1 MTDRLVPEVVA
12 EVGGQPTPGVSV
24 VEQRAESISRAAF
37 GALAAAALVE
47 TSAQPLPPTDLS
59 TLWAETLAE
68 PAPPLHAPALLVEVL
83 RRDTAAA
90 AMVAEAMEAFGEA
103 PWPEAPRGVFAF
115 RHDWAEP
122 LIERLQWATGVVRL
136 ASGNEARQGLRR
148 VPRRSLTYHVGHG
161 RASDALVADW
171 LADHLGRLAWW
182 PLPQHAARLTSAA
195 DRGAPALAV
204 TPVNEADFAPA
215 AAKLRLEEDGL
226 HWPADRRFALL
237 MAADGWQALALTEV
251 EPDRLWLTE
260 PLARAVPAGATVAP
274 LVEGVA
280 LEPAEFAQWVPGLD
294 AGSVTAQVA
303 FEPLPIDGLLD
314 DPWLDGLPVWPG
326 GNWRDDPTHTADGV
340 VTRQDLSPADPW
352 VRRDDPWPTSTFQ
365 RRFLAAGREDIARWR
380 ARLYRAQGRLGACW
394 LPDGLAPVL
403 RVQAEAEVEAGY
415 LRVDAEAGA
424 AFWHRPAAALILHPD
439 GTRQAV
445 LTGAFHQ
452 DAGGTIQAPTLAAG
466 AAALPPEGAQHAL
479 GRPCGV
485 LVLRSGL
492 DAAVPAGSRV
502 LRLARCRLDHD
513 AVDLYWHTP
522 ELVEIPLTLR
532 RLPEPRGNDRIT
544 YTPS

>member
-1 MTDRLVPEVVA
+1 MTDRILPEVVA

-24 VEQRAESISRAAF
+24 VEQRAEAISRAAF
-37 GALAAAALVE
+37 GALAATALAE
-47 TSAQPLPPTDLS
+47 TSAQPLPGARLP
-59 TLWAETLAE
+59 TLWVEALAE
-68 PAPPLHAPALLVEVL
+68 HAPPLHAPALWVEVL

-90 AMVAEAMEAFGEA
+90 AMVTEAMEAFGET
-103 PWPEAPRGVFAF
+103 PWPEAQRGVFAF

-122 LIERLQWATGVVRL
+122 LIERLEWKTGVARL

-148 VPRRSLTYHVGHG
+148 VPRRFLTYHVGHA

-182 PLPQHAARLTSAA
+182 PLPQHAVRLTSAA
-195 DRGAPALAV
+195 DRGARLLPV
-204 TPVNEADFAPA
+204 TPVDAAGFAPA

-237 MAADGWQALALTEV
+237 MAADCWQVLQLADV
-251 EPDRLWLTE
+251 EPERLWLTE
-260 PLARAVPAGATVAP
+260 PLARAVPAGATVLP
-274 LVEGVA
+274 LVEGLAV
-280 LEPAEFAQWVPGLD
+280 EPAEFAQWVPGLD

-303 FEPLPIDGLLD
+303 FEPLPDEGRLD
-314 DPWLDGLPVWPG
+314 DPWLDGLPVWPD
-326 GNWRDDPTHTADGV
+326 GNWRDDPTHTADGA

-365 RRFLAAGREDIARWR
+365 RRYLATGREDIARWR

-403 RVQAEAEVEAGY
+403 RVQDEADADAGY

-452 DAGGTIQAPTLAAG
+452 DAGG
-466 AAALPPEGAQHAL
+466 
-479 GRPCGV
+479 V

-522 ELVEIPLTLR
+522 EAVEMPLTLR
-532 RLPEPRGNDRIT
+532 LLPEPRGNDRIT

>member
-1 MTDRLVPEVVA
+1 MTERVLTEALA
-12 EVGGQPTPGVSV
+12 EAAAKPAAMAQV

-37 GALAAAALVE
+37 GALAATVLAE
-47 TSAQPLPPTDLS
+47 TSAQPLPIPHLS

-68 PAPPLHAPALLVEVL
+68 PAPPLHAAALLVEVL

-90 AMVAEAMEAFGEA
+90 AMVAEAMEAFGET

-122 LIERLQWATGVVRL
+122 LVERLQWATGVVRL

-171 LADHLGRLAWW
+171 LADHLGWLAWW
-182 PLPQHAARLTSAA
+182 PLPQHVVRLTLAADTGARLL
-195 DRGAPALAV
+195 PV
-204 TPVNEADFAPA
+204 TPVDEADFAPA

-226 HWPADRRFALL
+226 HWPADRRLALL
-237 MAADGWQALALTEV
+237 MAADCWQVLQLADV
-251 EPDRLWLTE
+251 EPERLWLTE
-260 PLARAVPAGATVAP
+260 PLARAVPAGATVLP

-280 LEPAEFAQWVPGLD
+280 VEPAEFAQWVPGLD

-314 DPWLDGLPVWPG
+314 DPWLDGLPVWPD

-403 RVQAEAEVEAGY
+403 RVQVEAEAEAGY
-415 LRVDAEAGA
+415 LRVDAEASA

-439 GTRQAV
+439 GQRQHV
-445 LTGAFHQ
+445 LTGAFHL
-452 DAGGTIQAPTLAAG
+452 DG
-466 AAALPPEGAQHAL
+466 A
-479 GRPCGV
+479 GV

-492 DAAVPAGSRV
+492 DAPVPVGSRV
-502 LRLARCRLDHD
+502 VRLARCRLDHD
-513 AVDLYWHTP
+513 AVDLYWHSPT
-522 ELVEIPLTLR
+522 LVEIPLTLR

-544 YTPS
+544 YTPH

>member
-1 MTDRLVPEVVA
+1 MTERVLA
-12 EVGGQPTPGVSV
+12 EALAEAAAQPAAMAQV

-37 GALAAAALVE
+37 GALAATAFAE
-47 TSAQPLPPTDLS
+47 TSARPLPGAHLP

-90 AMVAEAMEAFGEA
+90 AMVTEAMEAFGET
-103 PWPEAPRGVFAF
+103 PWPEAQRGVFAF
-115 RHDWAEP
+115 RHDWTEP
-122 LIERLQWATGVVRL
+122 LVERLQWATGVARL

-148 VPRRSLTYHVGHG
+148 VPRRFLTYHVGHA
-161 RASDALVADW
+161 RASDALVAEW

-182 PLPQHAARLTSAA
+182 PLPQHAVRLTSAA
-195 DRGAPALAV
+195 HRGALALTV
-204 TPVNEADFAPA
+204 TPVDEAGFAPA
-215 AAKLRLEEDGL
+215 AAQLRLEDDGL
-226 HWPADRRFALL
+226 HWPADRRYALL
-237 MAADGWQALALTEV
+237 MAPDGWQVLALTEV
-251 EPDRLWLTE
+251 EPERLWLTE
-260 PLARAVPAGATVAP
+260 PLARAVPAGATVLP
-274 LVEGVA
+274 LVEGLAV
-280 LEPAEFAQWVPGLD
+280 EPAEFAQWVPGLD

-303 FEPLPIDGLLD
+303 FEPLPDEGRLD
-314 DPWLDGLPVWPG
+314 DPWLDGLPVWPD
-326 GNWRDDPTHTADGV
+326 GNWRDDPSVTAQGV
-340 VTRQDLSPADPW
+340 VTRQDVSPADPW
-352 VRRDDPWPTSTFQ
+352 VRRDDPWPTTTFQ

-380 ARLYRAQGRLGACW
+380 ARLYHAQGRLGACW

-403 RVQAEAEVEAGY
+403 RVAAPASADDGF
-415 LRVDAEAGA
+415 LRVDGDGLA

-452 DAGGTIQAPTLAAG
+452 DAG
-466 AAALPPEGAQHAL
+466 
-479 GRPCGV
+479 GV

>member
-1 MTDRLVPEVVA
+1 MTERVLA
-12 EVGGQPTPGVSV
+12 EALAEAAAQPAAMAQV

-37 GALAAAALVE
+37 GALAVTALAE
-47 TSAQPLPPTDLS
+47 TSARPLPAPHLA

-68 PAPPLHAPALLVEVL
+68 HAPPLHAAALLVEVL

-90 AMVAEAMEAFGEA
+90 AMVAEAMEAFGET

-122 LIERLQWATGVVRL
+122 LIERLQWATGVARL

-148 VPRRSLTYHVGHG
+148 VPRRSITYHVGHG

-171 LADHLGRLAWW
+171 LADHLGRLAGW
-182 PLPQHAARLTSAA
+182 PLPQHAVRLGAA
-195 DRGAPALAV
+195 AEAGAFALDILAPAGHG
-204 TPVNEADFAPA
+204 FASASYRLDNGGLQREDAP
-215 AAKLRLEEDGL
+215 LR
-226 HWPADRRFALL
+226 AIVFTQT
-237 MAADGWQALALTEV
+237 GWQVLTLTDV
-251 EPDRLWLTE
+251 EPDRLWLAE
-260 PLARAVPAGATVAP
+260 PLARAVPAGATVLP

-280 LEPAEFAQWVPGLD
+280 VEPADFAQWVPGVN
-294 AGSVTAQVA
+294 AGRVTAQVA
-303 FEPLPIDGLLD
+303 FEPLPMDGLLD
-314 DPWLDGLPVWPG
+314 DPWLDGLPVWPD
-326 GNWRDDPTHTADGV
+326 GNWRDDPSVTAQGA

-352 VRRDDPWPTSTFQ
+352 VRRDDPWSTSTFQ
-365 RRFLAAGREDIARWR
+365 RRYLATGREDIARWR
-380 ARLYRAQGRLGACW
+380 ARLYRAQGRLNACW
-394 LPDGLAPVL
+394 LPDGLAPIL
-403 RVQAEAEVEAGY
+403 RVQDEAEVEAGY
-415 LRVDAEAGA
+415 LRVDAEASA

-439 GTRQAV
+439 GQRQHV
-445 LTGAFHQ
+445 LTATFHS
-452 DAGGTIQAPTLAAG
+452 DDG
-466 AAALPPEGAQHAL
+466 
-479 GRPCGV
+479 GV
-485 LVLRSGL
+485 LMLRSGL
-492 DAAVPAGSRV
+492 DAPVPAGSRV

>member
-1 MTDRLVPEVVA
+1 MTERVLTEALA
-12 EVGGQPTPGVSV
+12 EAAAQPAAMAQV

-37 GALAAAALVE
+37 GALAVTAFAE
-47 TSAQPLPPTDLS
+47 TSAQPLPTPHLS

-68 PAPPLHAPALLVEVL
+68 PAPPLRAAALLVEVL

-90 AMVAEAMEAFGEA
+90 AMVAEAMEAFGET

-122 LIERLQWATGVVRL
+122 LVERLQWATGVVRL
-136 ASGNEARQGLRR
+136 ASGNEARQGQRR
-148 VPRRSLTYHVGHG
+148 VPRRFLTYHVGHG
-161 RASDALVADW
+161 RASDALVAEW
-171 LADHLGRLAWW
+171 LADHLGRTAWW
-182 PLPQHAARLTSAA
+182 PLPQHAVRLTSAA
-195 DRGAPALAV
+195 DRGARLLPV
-204 TPVNEADFAPA
+204 TPVDAAGFAPA

-237 MAADGWQALALTEV
+237 MAADCWQVLQLADV
-251 EPDRLWLTE
+251 EPERLWLTE

-303 FEPLPIDGLLD
+303 FEPLPDEGRLD
-314 DPWLDGLPVWPG
+314 DPWLDGLPVWPD

-352 VRRDDPWPTSTFQ
+352 VRRDDPWPTTTFQ

-380 ARLYRAQGRLGACW
+380 ARLYHAQGRLGACW

-403 RVQAEAEVEAGY
+403 RVQDEAEVEAGY
-415 LRVDAEAGA
+415 LRVDAEASA

-445 LTGAFHQ
+445 LTATFHS
-452 DAGGTIQAPTLAAG
+452 DDG
-466 AAALPPEGAQHAL
+466 
-479 GRPCGV
+479 GV
-485 LVLRSGL
+485 LVLCSGL
-492 DAAVPAGSRV
+492 DAAVPAGSRAI
-502 LRLARCRLDHD
+502 RLARCRLDHD
-513 AVDLYWHTP
+513 AVDLYWHSPT
-522 ELVEIPLTLR
+522 LVEIPLTLR

>member
-1 MTDRLVPEVVA
+1 MTDRVLPEVVA

-24 VEQRAESISRAAF
+24 VEQRAEAISRAAF
-37 GALAAAALVE
+37 GALAATALAE
-47 TSAQPLPPTDLS
+47 TSARPLPAAHLS
-59 TLWAETLAE
+59 TLWVEALAE
-68 PAPPLHAPALLVEVL
+68 HAPPLHAPAFWVEVL

-90 AMVAEAMEAFGEA
+90 AMVAEAMEAFGET

-122 LIERLQWATGVVRL
+122 LVERLQWATGVVRL

-148 VPRRSLTYHVGHG
+148 VPRRSLTYHVGHA
-161 RASDALVADW
+161 RASDALVTDW

-182 PLPQHAARLTSAA
+182 PLPQHAVRLGAA
-195 DRGAPALAV
+195 AETGAFALDILAPAGHG
-204 TPVNEADFAPA
+204 FAPA
-215 AAKLRLEEDGL
+215 SYRLEEGGL
-226 HWPADRRFALL
+226 QREDAPLRAIVFTQT
-237 MAADGWQALALTEV
+237 GWQVLQLADV
-251 EPDRLWLTE
+251 EPERLWLTE
-260 PLARAVPAGATVAP
+260 PLARAVPAGATVLP
-274 LVEGVA
+274 LVEGLAV
-280 LEPAEFAQWVPGLD
+280 EPAEFAQWVPGLD

-303 FEPLPIDGLLD
+303 FEPLPDEGRLD
-314 DPWLDGLPVWPG
+314 DLWLDGLPVWPD

-340 VTRQDLSPADPW
+340 VTRQDLSPADAW
-352 VRRDDPWPTSTFQ
+352 VRRDDPSPTSTFQ

-380 ARLYRAQGRLGACW
+380 ARLYHAQGRLRACW

-403 RVQAEAEVEAGY
+403 RVTHEAEVEAGY
-415 LRVDAEAGA
+415 LRVDAEASA

-439 GTRQAV
+439 GQRQHV
-445 LTGAFHQ
+445 LTGAFHL
-452 DAGGTIQAPTLAAG
+452 DG
-466 AAALPPEGAQHAL
+466 A
-479 GRPCGV
+479 GV

-492 DAAVPAGSRV
+492 DAPVPVGSRV

>member
-1 MTDRLVPEVVA
+1 MTDRVLPEVVA

-24 VEQRAESISRAAF
+24 VEQRAEAISRAAF
-37 GALAAAALVE
+37 GALAATALAE
-47 TSAQPLPPTDLS
+47 TSAQPLPTPHLS

-68 PAPPLHAPALLVEVL
+68 PAPPLHAPAFWVEVL

-90 AMVAEAMEAFGEA
+90 AMVTEAMEAFGET
-103 PWPEAPRGVFAF
+103 PWPEAQRGVFAF

-122 LIERLQWATGVVRL
+122 LVERLQWATGVARL

-148 VPRRSLTYHVGHG
+148 VPRRSLTYHVGHA

-182 PLPQHAARLTSAA
+182 PLPQHAVRLTSAA
-195 DRGAPALAV
+195 DRGARLLPV
-204 TPVNEADFAPA
+204 TPVDAAGFAPA

-237 MAADGWQALALTEV
+237 MAPDGWQVLALTEV

-260 PLARAVPAGATVAP
+260 PLARAVPAGATVLP
-274 LVEGVA
+274 LVEGLAV
-280 LEPAEFAQWVPGLD
+280 EPAEFAQWVPGII

-303 FEPLPIDGLLD
+303 FEPLPDEGLLD
-314 DPWLDGLPVWPG
+314 DPWLDGSPVWPD
-326 GNWRDDPTHTADGV
+326 GNWRGDPSVTAQGV
-340 VTRQDLSPADPW
+340 LTRQDLSPADPW
-352 VRRDDPWPTSTFQ
+352 VRRDDPWPTTTFQ

-445 LTGAFHQ
+445 LTATFHS
-452 DAGGTIQAPTLAAG
+452 DDG
-466 AAALPPEGAQHAL
+466 
-479 GRPCGV
+479 GV
-485 LVLRSGL
+485 LVLCSGL
-492 DAAVPAGSRV
+492 EAPVPAGSRAI
-502 LRLARCRLDHD
+502 RLARCRLDHD

-532 RLPEPRGNDRIT
+532 RLPEPRGNDRSS
-544 YTPS
+544 YTAY

>member
-1 MTDRLVPEVVA
+1 MTDRLVPEGVA

-37 GALAAAALVE
+37 GALAATALAE
-47 TSAQPLPPTDLS
+47 TSAQPLPPPHLS

-68 PAPPLHAPALLVEVL
+68 PAPPLHAAALLVEVL

-90 AMVAEAMEAFGEA
+90 AMAAEAMEAFGET

-136 ASGNEARQGLRR
+136 ASGNEARQGQRR
-148 VPRRSLTYHVGHG
+148 VPRRFLTYHVGHA

-171 LADHLGRLAWW
+171 LADHLGRLAGW
-182 PLPQHAARLTSAA
+182 PLPQHAVRLGAA
-195 DRGAPALAV
+195 AEAGAFALDIIAPA
-204 TPVNEADFAPA
+204 DHGFASA
-215 AAKLRLEEDGL
+215 SYRLEEGGL
-226 HWPADRRFALL
+226 QREDAPLRAIVFTQT
-237 MAADGWQALALTEV
+237 GWQVLTLTEV
-251 EPDRLWLTE
+251 GPDRLWLAE
-260 PLARAVPAGATVAP
+260 PLARAVPAGALVMP
-274 LVEGVA
+274 LVDGVA
-280 LEPAEFAQWVPGLD
+280 TDPAEFSQWVPGVN

-303 FEPLPIDGLLD
+303 FEPPPDDDLLD
-314 DPWLDGLPVWPG
+314 DPWLDGLPVWPD
-326 GNWRDDPTHTADGV
+326 GNWRDDPTHTASGA
-340 VTRQDLSPADPW
+340 VTRQDPSPADPW

-365 RRFLAAGREDIARWR
+365 RRYLASGRETIARWR

-403 RVQAEAEVEAGY
+403 RVQDEAEVEAGY
-415 LRVDAEAGA
+415 LRVDAEASA

-452 DAGGTIQAPTLAAG
+452 DGGGTIQAPTLAAG

-522 ELVEIPLTLR
+522 EAVEIPLTLR
-532 RLPEPRGNDRIT
+532 RPPEPRGNDRIT

>member
-1 MTDRLVPEVVA
+1 MTERVLTEALA
-12 EVGGQPTPGVSV
+12 EAAAQPAAMAQV

-37 GALAAAALVE
+37 GALAVTAFAE
-47 TSAQPLPPTDLS
+47 TSAQPLPTPHLS

-68 PAPPLHAPALLVEVL
+68 PAPPLRAAALLVEVL

-90 AMVAEAMEAFGEA
+90 AMVAEAMEAFGET

-122 LIERLQWATGVVRL
+122 LVERLQWATGVVRL
-136 ASGNEARQGLRR
+136 ASGNEARQGQRR
-148 VPRRSLTYHVGHG
+148 VPRRFLTYHVGHG
-161 RASDALVADW
+161 RASDALVAEW
-171 LADHLGRLAWW
+171 LADHLGRTAWW
-182 PLPQHAARLTSAA
+182 PLPQHAVRLGAA
-195 DRGAPALAV
+195 AETGAFALDILAPAGHG
-204 TPVNEADFAPA
+204 FAPA
-215 AAKLRLEEDGL
+215 SYRLEEGGL
-226 HWPADRRFALL
+226 QREDAPLRAIVFTQT
-237 MAADGWQALALTEV
+237 GWQVLALTEV
-251 EPDRLWLTE
+251 EPERLWLTE
-260 PLARAVPAGATVAP
+260 PLARAVPAGTTVLP
-274 LVEGVA
+274 LVEGLAV
-280 LEPAEFAQWVPGLD
+280 EPAEFAQWVPGLD

-303 FEPLPIDGLLD
+303 FEPLPDEGRLD
-314 DPWLDGLPVWPG
+314 DPWLDGLPVWPD

-439 GTRQAV
+439 GQRQHV
-445 LTGAFHQ
+445 LTGAFHL
-452 DAGGTIQAPTLAAG
+452 DG
-466 AAALPPEGAQHAL
+466 A
-479 GRPCGV
+479 GV

-492 DAAVPAGSRV
+492 DAPVPVGSRV
-502 LRLARCRLDHD
+502 VRLARCRLDHD